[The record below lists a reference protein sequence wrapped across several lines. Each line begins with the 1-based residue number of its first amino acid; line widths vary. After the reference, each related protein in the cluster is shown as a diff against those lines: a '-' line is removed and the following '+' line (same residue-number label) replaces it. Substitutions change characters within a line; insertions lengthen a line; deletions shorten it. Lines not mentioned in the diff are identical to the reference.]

1 VDGSD
6 DPPGSS
12 VEDRAFRPERRY
24 VRARRITPTVT
35 QESAKLKTGH
45 RSDPRPKSKNG
56 EEFLTVNDGLV
67 TVIKKGD
74 AEILEEGMMFKLSRR
89 TLSARKIDVKPRKFR
104 GSGNHHKFLVIVHDG
119 NIAGGAA
126 I

>member
-1 VDGSD
+1 MKKMMNRCQTKRVLPEGITDRFGTLA
-6 DPPGSS
+6 
-12 VEDRAFRPERRY
+12 VEMRMR
-24 VRARRITPTVT
+24 
-35 QESAKLKTGH
+35 
-45 RSDPRPKSKNG
+45 PRPKSKNG